1 MKVTREQAA
10 ENREKIIAVAGKL
23 FREKGFDGIG
33 VADLMQAAGLTHG
46 GFYGHFK
53 SKDDLAAQ
61 ACRRAFARSAENW
74 TAVVENA
81 SGDPLAS
88 ICRQYVSE
96 RHRDAPG
103 KGCLFAALAP
113 DAARQSRPIRQ
124 AFTDGL
130 ETLTALLAKLAPGRS
145 AAAKRKKALATIA
158 EMVGAIVLARVVNDP
173 ALSKEILDATVNDLT
188 ARSN

>member
-61 ACRRAFARSAENW
+61 ACRRAFARSAESW
-74 TAVVENA
+74 AAVVENA

-113 DAARQSRPIRQ
+113 DAARQSRPVRQ

-158 EMVGAIVLARVVNDP
+158 EMVGAIVLARVVDDP
-173 ALSKEILDATVNDLT
+173 ALSKEILDATVSDLT

>member
-10 ENREKIIAVAGKL
+10 ENREKIVAVAGKL

-33 VADLMQAAGLTHG
+33 VADLMQAAGFTHG

-74 TAVVENA
+74 TALAESA
-81 SGDPLAS
+81 DDPLNA
-88 ICRQYVSE
+88 IYRQYVSE

-103 KGCLFAALAP
+103 KGCVFATLGP

-124 AFTDGL
+124 AFTAGL
-130 ETLTALLAKLAPGRS
+130 ESLVAMLTKLAPGRS
-145 AAAKRKKALATIA
+145 AAAKRRTALSTMA
-158 EMVGAIVLARVVNDP
+158 EMVGAIVLARAVDDP
-173 ALSKEILDATVNDLT
+173 ALSKEIIDAAVSDLT
-188 ARSN
+188 A